1 MHPILE
7 MIVLGVVQGATEFL
21 PVSSSGHLTLFQEL
35 FGIQRNRVLFD
46 IFLHAGTL
54 IAIFLVFGKHI
65 LQLFSRNRVWIPYLA
80 LATVPAVVVGVALES
95 EIKRAFDSTTVVGA
109 MLIAN
114 GFILLA
120 GNAAAAGLRKTSQ
133 VNARRSLLVGAAQA
147 AAILPGI
154 SRSGSTVCSG
164 LLLGWKRDIAVRFSF
179 LLAIPVMLGV
189 CVRELWK
196 SRSALAADGVGTMA
210 LTGFAVAGVT
220 GYVALRLFLK
230 VVEKGKLWVFAAYT
244 FALGSAILVW
254 QLLK

>member
-21 PVSSSGHLTLFQEL
+21 PVSSSGHLTVFQEL
-35 FGIQRNRVLFD
+35 LGIQENRVLFD

-65 LQLFSRNRVWIPYLA
+65 LLLFSRNRAWIPQLA
-80 LATVPAVVVGVALES
+80 LATVPAVVVGVLLES
-95 EIKRAFDSTTVVGA
+95 EIQKAFHSTAVVGA

-120 GNAAAAGLRKTSQ
+120 GNAAAAGVRKTSQ
-133 VNARRSLLVGAAQA
+133 VNAKRSLLVGAAQA
-147 AAILPGI
+147 LAILPGI

-164 LLLGWKRDIAVRFSF
+164 LLLGWRREIAVRFSF

-189 CVRELWK
+189 CVREVWTSGSSL
-196 SRSALAADGVGTMA
+196 SGDNVGTMA
-210 LTGFAVAGVT
+210 LTGLVVAGVT
-220 GYVALRLFLK
+220 GYVALRLFLR
-230 VVEKGKLWVFAAYT
+230 VVEKGRLWIFAAYT
-244 FALGSAILVW
+244 FTLGAGILVW
-254 QLLK
+254 QLMT

>member
-1 MHPILE
+1 VHRVLE

-21 PVSSSGHLTLFQEL
+21 PVSSSGHLTIVQEL
-35 FGIQRNRVLFD
+35 FGIHENRVLFD

-65 LQLFSRNRVWIPYLA
+65 VQLFSRNRVWIPYLA
-80 LATVPAVVVGVALES
+80 LATLPAVVVGVMLES
-95 EIKRAFDSTTVVGA
+95 QIKRTFESTAVVGA

-114 GFILLA
+114 GFILLG
-120 GNAAAAGLRKTSQ
+120 GNAATARLKKSSQ

-147 AAILPGI
+147 LAILPGI

-164 LLLGWKRDIAVRFSF
+164 LLLGWKREIAVRFSF

-196 SRSALAADGVGTMA
+196 SPSTLAADGVGTMA
-210 LTGFAVAGVT
+210 LTGLVVAAVV
-220 GYVALRLFLK
+220 GYAALRLFLK
-230 VVEKGKLWVFAAYT
+230 VVEKGKLWIFAAYT
-244 FALGSAILVW
+244 FSLGAVILVW

>member
-35 FGIQRNRVLFD
+35 FEIQRNRVLFD

-65 LQLFSRNRVWIPYLA
+65 LQLFSRNRGWIPYLA

-95 EIKRAFDSTTVVGA
+95 QIKRAFDSTTVVGA

-189 CVRELWK
+189 CVREFWK
-196 SRSALAADGVGTMA
+196 SRSTLAADGVGTMA
-210 LTGFAVAGVT
+210 LTGFVVAGVT

-230 VVEKGKLWVFAAYT
+230 VVEKGKLWIFAAYT
-244 FALGSAILVW
+244 FTLGSAILVW

>member
-21 PVSSSGHLTLFQEL
+21 PVSSSGHLTVFQEL
-35 FGIQRNRVLFD
+35 FGIQENRVLFD

-54 IAIFLVFGKHI
+54 IAIFLVFGKYV
-65 LQLFSRNRVWIPYLA
+65 LQLFSRNRMWIPYLA
-80 LATVPAVVVGVALES
+80 LGTVPAVVVGVALES
-95 EIKRAFDSTTVVGA
+95 KIERVFGSTAVVGA

-120 GNAAAAGLRKTSQ
+120 GNAAAAGIRRTSR
-133 VNARRSLLVGAAQA
+133 VNAKRSFLVGAAQA
-147 AAILPGI
+147 LAILPGI

-164 LLLGWKRDIAVRFSF
+164 LLVGWKRDIAVRFSF

-189 CVRELWK
+189 CLRELWK
-196 SRSALAADGVGTMA
+196 SRSTLAADGVGTMA
-210 LTGFAVAGVT
+210 LTGLVVAGVT

-230 VVEKGKLWVFAAYT
+230 VVEKGKLWVFAVYT
-244 FALGSAILVW
+244 FTLGAGILVW
-254 QLLK
+254 QLLR